1 MFIHY
6 VNLDAWRLFGTI
18 KGRRKCPTNNTAFKE
33 GFKSLTNKDSL
44 ILQWISERPVAK
56 ISKWSHLILCPVY
69 SRTDFLPC
77 SWPCIAFLV
86 DMNTARVLEKVL
98 KSINLR
104 VYQNLISR
112 NDENVQR
119 WSTPLIRW
127 VTFLRTTVE
136 AKIVER
142 AFWTLT
148 AREKYW
154 LTLYLVTR
162 RPSNLSIFFF
172 HKKSLERKKKLFLE
186 TKHLLKTKTKTK
198 NLQNDIKQENNTGQ
212 RKFYKPC
219 ARWEPCKAR
228 SRFFAERNRR
238 K

>member
-56 ISKWSHLILCPVY
+56 ISKWSHLTLCPVY

-98 KSINLR
+98 KSINQR
-104 VYQNLISR
+104 VYQNLISQ

-127 VTFLRTTVE
+127 VTSIYSPLWKRVI
-136 AKIVER
+136 AWER
-142 AFWTLT
+142 SHAASGYGIIWGD
-148 AREKYW
+148 ADR
-154 LTLYLVTR
+154 
-162 RPSNLSIFFF
+162 N
-172 HKKSLERKKKLFLE
+172 
-186 TKHLLKTKTKTK
+186 
-198 NLQNDIKQENNTGQ
+198 KQEE
-212 RKFYKPC
+212 F
-219 ARWEPCKAR
+219 
-228 SRFFAERNRR
+228 SAECHSVDCF
-238 K
+238 